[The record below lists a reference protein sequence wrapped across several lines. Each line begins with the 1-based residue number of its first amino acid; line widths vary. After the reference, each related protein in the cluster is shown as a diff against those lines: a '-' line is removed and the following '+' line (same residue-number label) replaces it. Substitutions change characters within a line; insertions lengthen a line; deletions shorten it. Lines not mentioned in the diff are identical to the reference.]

1 MPFDRSC
8 VPRVTAYAH
17 RVGEPLRTFET
28 PGGRTLAYAVWGDPE
43 GFPILALH
51 GTPGCRLG
59 RWPREALYAELG
71 VCFVTHDRAG
81 YGRSDRN
88 HGRRVV
94 DEAADVRALAD
105 ELDFDRF
112 GVSGGSG
119 GGPHVLACAALLP
132 DRVVRAICDVGV
144 APFGAPGLE
153 QDDWLAGMDPEN
165 VKEFGWALA
174 GEDVL
179 TRELQ
184 GLQQKF
190 EERALVDPS
199 TVLDDFDMSESDR
212 AELARP
218 EIVEIIREST
228 FEWAVNGVD
237 RWVDDGLAFTQPW
250 GFDLDD
256 ISVPVLVR
264 YGMTDVFVPA
274 AHGEWLAANVPG
286 CVVKINDTA
295 GHLGADPELEIAE
308 NARWLSAGIVPEGSR
323 THAPAVN

>member
-1 MPFDRSC
+1 
-8 VPRVTAYAH
+8 
-17 RVGEPLRTFET
+17 VGEPLRTFET
-28 PGGRTLAYAVWGDPE
+28 PDGRTLAYAVWGDPE
-43 GFPILALH
+43 GFPILTLH

-59 RWPREALYAELG
+59 RWPREELYVELG

-94 DEAADVRALAD
+94 DEVADVSGLAD

-132 DRVVRAICDVGV
+132 DRVVRATCDVGI
-144 APFGAPGLE
+144 APLGTPGLE
-153 QDDWLAGMDPEN
+153 QEVWLAGMDPEN

-174 GEDVL
+174 GEDVY
-179 TRELQ
+179 TPEVEA
-184 GLQQKF
+184 LQQRV
-190 EERALVDPS
+190 EERVQVDPS
-199 TVLDDFDMSESDR
+199 TVLEDYEMSDSDR

-218 EIVEIIREST
+218 EIAQIIREST
-228 FEWAVNGVD
+228 FEWAVNGVGG
-237 RWVDDGLAFTQPW
+237 WVDDGLAFVQPW
-250 GFDLDD
+250 GFDPTD

-264 YGMTDVFVPA
+264 YGLTDVLVPP

-286 CVVKINDTA
+286 CIVKINDAA
-295 GHLGADPELEIAE
+295 GHLGSNPEQEIAE
-308 NARWLSAGIVPEGSR
+308 NSRWLSAGIAPEGSR
-323 THAPAVN
+323 TDSPVAN